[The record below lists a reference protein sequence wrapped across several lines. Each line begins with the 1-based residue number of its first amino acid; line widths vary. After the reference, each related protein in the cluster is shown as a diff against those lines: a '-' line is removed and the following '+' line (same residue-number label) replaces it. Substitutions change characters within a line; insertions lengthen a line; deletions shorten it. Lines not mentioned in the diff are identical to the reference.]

1 MSESITKIQLGR
13 SGYFK
18 SNGDISLEVQRF
30 AGNRPSV
37 RLIVGVGTGRSL
49 RTEYVQPYSQE
60 RTSGKNGHDE
70 FRGVSDG
77 LYHIQDILDSG
88 SRRYEAYVLLENEEL
103 TVRFKKD
110 ELDELFEKMFP
121 LDMAQ
126 VKEAERLHQ
135 ERMAIAQK
143 ILAEIAEERKE
154 MSESV
159 TDGELIAYPEFRS
172 APTAEEVI
180 RKIAS
185 ESFDRDQFV
194 MELAVPVRFV
204 INEPVFSKASTSA
217 DAFAQA
223 RAVIEARTVQL
234 AEAKEKAEVSGW
246 PELKGTPKQIKWA
259 ETIRAK
265 VASKDPH
272 TKALKTAST
281 AKYWIE
287 NYRNA

>member
-1 MSESITKIQLGR
+1 MSDSINKIQLGR

-37 RLIVGVGTGRSL
+37 RLVVGVGAGRSL

-77 LYHIQDILDSG
+77 LYHIQDILSSG
-88 SRRYEAYVLLENEEL
+88 SRRYDTYVLFEDEEL
-103 TVRFKKD
+103 TQFDKD
-110 ELDELFEKMFP
+110 ELDEIFEKKFP

-126 VKEAERLHQ
+126 VKEAERVHQ

-143 ILAEIAEERKE
+143 ILAEIADERKE

-159 TDGELIAYPEFRS
+159 TDGEFVAYPEFRNV
-172 APTAEEVI
+172 PTAEDVI

-204 INEPVFSKASTSA
+204 INEPVFAKASTSA

-223 RAVIEARTVQL
+223 RAVIEVRKVQL

-246 PELKGTPKQIKWA
+246 PQLKGTPKQIKWA